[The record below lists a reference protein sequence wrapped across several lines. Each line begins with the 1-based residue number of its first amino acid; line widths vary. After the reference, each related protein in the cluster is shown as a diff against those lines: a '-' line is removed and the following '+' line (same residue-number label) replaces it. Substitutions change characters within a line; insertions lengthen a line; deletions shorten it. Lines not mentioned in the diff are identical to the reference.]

1 MAAARGHFEVY
12 PARGPVF
19 WRWRFVDD
27 QGHVR
32 ATSPKGLM
40 FSDAEECKAHA
51 AALVIAIRTSTYGQR
66 FDAEIADAVL
76 EVDQ

>member
-1 MAAARGHFEVY
+1 MAAARGHFEVF
-12 PARGPVF
+12 PVPDAAG
-19 WRWRFVDD
+19 WRWRFLDD

-51 AALVIAIRTSTYGQR
+51 AALVIAVRTSTYGQR
-66 FDAEIADAVL
+66 FVAEIADAVL
-76 EVDQ
+76 IVDV